1 MTQATVVLADFAEAD
16 ANGKVHILGAGW
28 SVTGP
33 DPSPQAVVVF
43 LKVPAS
49 QTGAP
54 VAVALR
60 LLDPS
65 RNVVVIPGMSGPQPL
80 EISGQVIAKVPTEDW
95 DTTRDLGASFV
106 VNIAPLTLA
115 AGSVYSWVCEVDGK
129 EVASAEFLVRPG

>member
-49 QTGAP
+49 QAGSP

-80 EISGQVIAKVPTEDW
+80 EISGQVIAKTPTEDW

-106 VNIAPLTLA
+106 VNIAPLSLGP
-115 AGSVYSWVCEVDGK
+115 GSVYSWICEVDGK
-129 EVASAEFLVRPG
+129 EVASAEFLVRSG

>member
-16 ANGKVHILGAGW
+16 ASGKVHILGAGW

-33 DPSPQAVVVF
+33 DPSPQAIVVF
-43 LKVPAS
+43 LTVPAS
-49 QTGAP
+49 QAGSP

-80 EISGQVIAKVPTEDW
+80 EISGQVIAKIPTEDW

-106 VNIAPLTLA
+106 VNIAPLSLA
-115 AGSVYSWVCEVDGK
+115 TGSVYSWVCEVDGK
-129 EVASAEFLVRPG
+129 EVASAEFLVRSG